1 MSPERL
7 KELGDKVGRERIM
20 VLHGTGDRMISVF
33 HGEKLIRL
41 LEPGTSVIKEGTGH
55 VFMIEEWKWH
65 NDMIEGQ
72 IEKVGKLAN

>member
-20 VLHGTGDRMISVF
+20 VAHGTDDRMISLF

-41 LEPGTSVIKEGTGH
+41 LEPETSVIKEGCGH
-55 VFMIEEWKWH
+55 VFMVEAYKWH
-65 NDMIEGQ
+65 DDMVKGQ
-72 IEKVGKLAN
+72 IEKVSKLAR